1 MAASLLN
8 CVPDFTTAFLV
19 RKGAFWLNI
28 STKKDTAKDK
38 NINTFSLKQDF
49 KNLRHS
55 FWAHKSWITM
65 QWKLF
70 QIFFAKRSWSFGNN
84 IQKIPQKPCPKLKKY
99 AFCIF
104 TENIC
109 SACNSMQMVFSC
121 KNASILQN
129 IDSNFLT
136 LKLAYY
142 PNNTIKLK
150 HKECLY
156 YKKTSATCKN
166 QLGLITTNICNKVGQ
181 NSVNKCK
188 KNAKREAFGYFRTQT
203 YVVSNK
209 FCYQSNSRKSNK
221 VTSITKVRIHD
232 THNNIKPLL
241 RHNLE
246 KLIYWHPWYCKF
258 QTNKST

>member
-1 MAASLLN
+1 MSQISLLLFSWEKELSDWTYLLKKTLQRTKILIPSVWN
-8 CVPDFTTAFLV
+8 KILKTWDTLSELIKVELQCSENYFKFFLP
-19 RKGAFWLNI
+19 KEAGA
-28 STKKDTAKDK
+28 
-38 NINTFSLKQDF
+38 
-49 KNLRHS
+49 
-55 FWAHKSWITM
+55 
-65 QWKLF
+65 
-70 QIFFAKRSWSFGNN
+70 FGNN

-166 QLGLITTNICNKVGQ
+166 QLGLITTNICDKVGQ

-246 KLIYWHPWYCKF
+246 NLIYWHLWYCKF